1 MGGEVKCEKKNRK
14 MKMLIFAALSAVVI
28 LAAAFAAMHVINQSE
43 ASAAS
48 GDTAESG
55 ESMASGNSAASR
67 DAATSGNSAASGSS
81 RQSSL
86 KPVLVDCSDQNS
98 VALYDRKVSDVNDT
112 ASVVKLL
119 DAMKLE
125 AFAGKYSVKITGTGE
140 NCKLF
145 IEMKNPV
152 KKSDQET
159 FNNNMEIYAQQM
171 LALIVEI
178 NEVEWSCPAE
188 AEGSPEDSVTGAVDV
203 AAATQALG
211 MDVKKFGASSAEVHK
226 LLLMQAGN

>member
-1 MGGEVKCEKKNRK
+1 
-14 MKMLIFAALSAVVI
+14 MLIFAALSAVII
-28 LAAAFAAMHVINQSE
+28 LAVAFAVMPVNNQSE

-48 GDTAESG
+48 GDTTASG
-55 ESMASGNSAASR
+55 ESVDSGDSV
-67 DAATSGNSAASGSS
+67 ASGSS
-81 RQSSL
+81 WRSSL
-86 KPVLVDCSDQNS
+86 EPVLVDCSDQNS
-98 VALYDRKVSDVNDT
+98 VVLYDRKVSDVNDT

-152 KKSDQET
+152 KKSEQET

-178 NEVEWSCPAE
+178 NKVEWSCPAE
-188 AEGSPEDSVTGAVDV
+188 SEGSPEESVTGAVDA
-203 AAATQALG
+203 AAATQVLG
-211 MDVKKFGASSAEVHK
+211 MDVKKFGTSSAEVHK
-226 LLLMQAGN
+226 LLLMQARN